1 MQIDFY
7 AVGMGALGS
16 FLQEIAYWY
25 DLKEHLAENKYRLM
39 YRSTM
44 YWVVLL
50 AMVTGAGFGTWAWF
64 EPQVQTGRTYVLCGA
79 AFPLLLKKF
88 VSAFV
93 GSQTTLGVQ
102 EQAKSSALVSL
113 RTYITGR

>member
-1 MQIDFY
+1 MQIDYY

-25 DLKEHLAENKYRLM
+25 DLKEHLDESKYRQL
-39 YRSTM
+39 YRSPM
-44 YWVVLL
+44 YWVVIL
-50 AMVTGAGFGTWAWF
+50 AMVAGAGFGTWAWF
-64 EPQVQTGRTYVLCGA
+64 DPEAQTGRTYVLCGA

-93 GSQTTLGVQ
+93 GSQTTLGTP
-102 EQAKSSALVSL
+102 EHSRRPSL
-113 RTYITGR
+113 ASLQSYITGR